1 MANWLNQLQSLL
13 GQSSSSTSSSA
24 DQGLVKLLVPGA
36 LGGLAGLLV
45 ANKSA
50 RKLLTKYGTNALL
63 VGGGAVAGT
72 VLWNKYKDKIRAA
85 HQDEPQFGAQST
97 PLDERTA
104 RLILALVF
112 AAKSDG
118 HIDAKERAA
127 IDQQLRGAGVEEQGR
142 VLIEQAIEQPL
153 DPQRLATGVRNEEE
167 ALEIYFLSCAA
178 IDIDHFMER
187 SYLNALGDAL
197 KIPQDVRDG
206 IERDLEQQKRTL
218 AEQFRSLDSLKLTI
232 SGYPESHSHLNRLIF
247 SVCITFD
254 IRAITCHHLSN
265 DSPVS
270 LASPVS
276 FATLIRCFNQKEQ

>member
-13 GQSSSSTSSSA
+13 GQSRSSTSSSA
-24 DQGLVKLLVPGA
+24 DQGLGKLLVPGA

-97 PLDERTA
+97 PLDERTE

-118 HIDAKERAA
+118 MSMPKNVRQSTSNCEKPVWKR
-127 IDQQLRGAGVEEQGR
+127 RGV
-142 VLIEQAIEQPL
+142 
-153 DPQRLATGVRNEEE
+153 
-167 ALEIYFLSCAA
+167 YSLSRQSNNRW
-178 IDIDHFMER
+178 IH
-187 SYLNALGDAL
+187 NAWLPGSAM
-197 KIPQDVRDG
+197 K
-206 IERDLEQQKRTL
+206 KR
-218 AEQFRSLDSLKLTI
+218 RWKSI
-232 SGYPESHSHLNRLIF
+232 S
-247 SVCITFD
+247 
-254 IRAITCHHLSN
+254 
-265 DSPVS
+265 
-270 LASPVS
+270 
-276 FATLIRCFNQKEQ
+276 

>member
-112 AAKSDG
+112 AAKVMVILMPKNVRQSTSNCVEP
-118 HIDAKERAA
+118 AWKS
-127 IDQQLRGAGVEEQGR
+127 RGV
-142 VLIEQAIEQPL
+142 
-153 DPQRLATGVRNEEE
+153 
-167 ALEIYFLSCAA
+167 YSLSRQSNNRW
-178 IDIDHFMER
+178 IH
-187 SYLNALGDAL
+187 NAWLPGSAM
-197 KIPQDVRDG
+197 K
-206 IERDLEQQKRTL
+206 KR
-218 AEQFRSLDSLKLTI
+218 RWKSI
-232 SGYPESHSHLNRLIF
+232 S
-247 SVCITFD
+247 
-254 IRAITCHHLSN
+254 
-265 DSPVS
+265 
-270 LASPVS
+270 
-276 FATLIRCFNQKEQ
+276 